1 MKSVKVK
8 VWGRQDKDK
17 DKKDWRWPQDKD
29 KDKKKIGEAKQA
41 SQVGWEA
48 AITNLGAW
56 HTFSTFEKSKTGI
69 FLKKER

>member
-1 MKSVKVK
+1 MKK
-8 VWGRQDKDK
+8 KDK
-17 DKKDWRWPQDKD
+17 DKKN
-29 KDKKKIGEAKQA
+29 IGEAKQA